1 MKTIAL
7 YSIKGG
13 VGKTAAAVN
22 LAYASAE
29 SGKRTLLVD
38 LDPQGASSFY
48 FRVRPARKL
57 KAKRF
62 FKNTTRV
69 ESSIRGSDFERLDI
83 LPANLD
89 YRRFDVM
96 LNRMHRS
103 RSRLKKMLKGLGA
116 DYDVVVLDCPP
127 NIGVLSEN
135 VFVAAGIIVVPVIPT
150 TLSERTFEQL
160 RKFFKKKGYPIN
172 TICAFFSMVQTNNRL
187 HRETMQRMHIRHNC
201 FLNSVIPLSVDI
213 ERMGIR
219 REPVFRYAPTRPGA
233 LAYRALCT
241 ELLAAME
248 STPPGCHSLG

>member
-22 LAYASAE
+22 LAYAAAE

-48 FRVRPARKL
+48 FRIRPSRKL

-62 FKNTTRV
+62 FNNAARV
-69 ESSIRGSDFERLDI
+69 ENSIRGSDFERLDI

-89 YRRFDVM
+89 YRRFDIM
-96 LNRMHRS
+96 LNRMRGS
-103 RSRLKKMLKGLGA
+103 RRRLKKMLKGLGG
-116 DYDVVVLDCPP
+116 DYDVAVLDCPP

-135 VFVAAGIIVVPVIPT
+135 VFVAATIIAVPVIPT

-160 RKFFKKKGYPIN
+160 RKFFKKNDYPISA
-172 TICAFFSMVQTNNRL
+172 IRAFSSMVQTNNRL
-187 HRETMQRMHIRHNC
+187 HTDTLQRLHTRYDC

-241 ELLAAME
+241 ELLTALE
-248 STPPGCHSLG
+248 TTTSRIHK

>member
-22 LAYASAE
+22 LAYAAAE

-57 KAKRF
+57 KAKGF
-62 FKNTTRV
+62 FKNANRV
-69 ESSIRGSDFERLDI
+69 DSSIRGSDFERLDI

-89 YRRFDVM
+89 YRRFDIM

-103 RSRLKKMLKGLGA
+103 RGRLKKMLKGLGG
-116 DYDVVVLDCPP
+116 DYDIAVLDCPP

-135 VFVAAGIIVVPVIPT
+135 VFVAAGIIAVPVIPT

-160 RKFFKKKGYPIN
+160 RKFFKKKDYPISA
-172 TICAFFSMVQTNNRL
+172 IRAFSSMVQTNNRL
-187 HRETMQRMHIRHNC
+187 HQETMHRLHARYKC

-219 REPVFRYAPTRPGA
+219 REPVFCYAPTRPGA
-233 LAYRALCT
+233 LAYRTLCT
-241 ELLAAME
+241 ELLAVLE
-248 STPPGCHSLG
+248 SASPYKQN